1 MAEDG
6 SLDEVGFDVNCA
18 EWMGEWIEEALELT
32 ANDNPRVDYI
42 PCTVVDKATNEVIGN
57 VGCTYYE
64 DTDKIGICYFIGAD
78 YRRKGYAAEAVKA
91 YTDYFFDHYN
101 EKEIIA
107 TIKANNEQSY
117 KTAEKSGFK
126 LIETK
131 MYKDIYSFR
140 NIIKR
145 CRSRSFEDLQ
155 IYFFKRRRARCRRRL
170 SRSAWR
176 RFVPRW
182 PRRPSP
188 WAT

>member
-1 MAEDG
+1 MNIETERLIVRSLERGDELVYAKMAEDG

-42 PCTVVDKATNEVIGN
+42 PCTIVDKATNEVIGN

-64 DTDKIGICYFIGAD
+64 DTDQIGICYFIGAD

-131 MYKDIYSFR
+131 MYKDIYD
-140 NIIKR
+140 
-145 CRSRSFEDLQ
+145 EEEEL
-155 IYFFKRRRARCRRRL
+155 Y
-170 SRSAWR
+170 
-176 RFVPRW
+176 RFYVL
-182 PRRPSP
+182 
-188 WAT
+188 TKE